1 MTRVVLIDDHELVAL
16 AVQEAVA
23 RVEGVEFLGSAPTVA
38 DVLAAHPEFEVA
50 ILDLRLA
57 DGSSPVANVE
67 RLDAQGARVL
77 VLTSAESPYLV
88 RSVSKAPIAGLL
100 RKSEPVASLA
110 EAIRRVAAGEDS
122 MSADWAAAID
132 GDPQLA
138 DAGLSPQEQAVLG
151 LFARGLKAQA
161 VAAQMHIA
169 VGTVDDYVRRIRAKY
184 VRAGRPAAT
193 KVDLYKRAVED
204 GILPAPDA
212 ER

>member
-23 RVEGVEFLGSAPTVA
+23 RNEGVVFLGSAPTVP
-38 DVLAAHPEFEVA
+38 DLLATHPAFEVA

-67 RLDAQGARVL
+67 RLDALGARVL

-100 RKSEPVASLA
+100 RKSEPVAALA

-212 ER
+212 DR

>member
-23 RVEGVEFLGSAPTVA
+23 RTEGVVFLGSAPTVP
-38 DVLAAHPEFEVA
+38 DLLAMHPAFEVA

-67 RLDAQGARVL
+67 RLDALGARVL

-100 RKSEPVASLA
+100 RKSEPVAALA

-212 ER
+212 DR

>member
-1 MTRVVLIDDHELVAL
+1 MVLIDDHELVAL

>member
-23 RVEGVEFLGSAPTVA
+23 RTEGVEFLGSAPTVS
-38 DVLAAHPEFEVA
+38 DLLAAHPSFEVA

-67 RLDAQGARVL
+67 RLDALGARVL

-100 RKSEPVASLA
+100 RKSEPVAALA

-132 GDPQLA
+132 GDPQLG
-138 DAGLSPQEQAVLG
+138 DVGLSPQEQAVLG

-161 VAAQMHIA
+161 VADQMHIA
-169 VGTVDDYVRRIRAKY
+169 AGTVDDYVRRIRAKY

-212 ER
+212 DR

>member
-1 MTRVVLIDDHELVAL
+1 VTRVVLIDDHELVAL
-16 AVQEAVA
+16 AVQEAVT
-23 RVEGVEFLGSAPTVA
+23 RTEGVEFLGSAPTVP
-38 DVLAAHPEFEVA
+38 DLLAAHPAFEVA

-67 RLDAQGARVL
+67 RLDALGARVL

-100 RKSEPVASLA
+100 RKSEPVAALA

-138 DAGLSPQEQAVLG
+138 DAALSPQEQAVLG

>member
-1 MTRVVLIDDHELVAL
+1 VTRVALVDDHELVAV
-16 AVQEAVA
+16 AVQDAIA
-23 RVEGVEFLGSAPTVA
+23 RIDGVEFLGSAPTVA
-38 DVLAAHPEFEVA
+38 ELLAAHPAFEVA

-67 RLDAQGARVL
+67 RLDAAGARVL

-100 RKSEPVASLA
+100 RKSEPLPALA
-110 EAIRRVAAGEDS
+110 EAIRRVAAGEES

-138 DAGLSPQEQAVLG
+138 DAALSPQEQTVLS

-161 VAAQMHIA
+161 VGAQMGIA

-184 VRAGRPAAT
+184 VRAGRPAYT

-212 ER
+212 DR

>member
-193 KVDLYKRAVED
+193 KVDLYQRAVED

>member
-1 MTRVVLIDDHELVAL
+1 MTRVVLVDDHELVAVGVRQ
-16 AVQEAVA
+16 AIAQI
-23 RVEGVEFLGSAPTVA
+23 EGVEFLGSAGTVPEL
-38 DVLAAHPEFEVA
+38 LAAHPAFEVA
-50 ILDLRLA
+50 VLDLRLA

-67 RLDAQGARVL
+67 RLDAVGARVL

-100 RKSEPVASLA
+100 RKSEPVAALA
-110 EAIRRVAAGEDS
+110 EAIRRVAAGEES

-138 DAGLSPQEQAVLG
+138 DAGLSPQEQAVLS

-161 VAAQMHIA
+161 VAVQMRIA

-184 VRAGRPAAT
+184 VRAGRPAYT